1 MKSSGEQIG
10 IKLSH
15 DKYVHGVREIQ
26 REIVIGEFGQVSDMW
41 KNTPGEVTRLLRF
54 SRNIRHNSVNIK
66 RNTLIGKQKNIN
78 KSPVV
83 ERSIVCL
90 KN

>member
-15 DKYVHGVREIQ
+15 DEYVHGVREIQ
-26 REIVIGEFGQVSDMW
+26 REIIIWEFGQVSDTW
-41 KNTPGEVTRLLRF
+41 KNTPVEVTRLLRF
-54 SRNIRHNSVNIK
+54 NRNIGHNSVNIE
-66 RNTLIGKQKNIN
+66 RNTLTGKKKNIN